1 MRSYKAAQ
9 GKKENNQCDKR
20 CGGNIRESTEKE
32 VEVALACGARRSA
45 LYGKESD
52 VKGCEQRMR
61 KRDCM
66 RDRGGTE

>member
-9 GKKENNQCDKR
+9 GKKENNQW
-20 CGGNIRESTEKE
+20 GNIRESTEKE

-52 VKGCEQRMR
+52 VKGCEQRVR

-66 RDRGGTE
+66 RDRGWTA